1 MASQKK
7 SKKQTS
13 YDKKVEAVQEV
24 LINKRHKQEVA
35 EELGIH
41 LNSLTNWLRI
51 YREEGAEG
59 LRPLE
64 KRKTSVDA
72 PPTNELERLRA
83 IEKKYNEQLDEIE
96 ILKKFQAFLK
106 ENE

>member
-1 MASQKK
+1 MASQQK

-13 YDKKVEAVQEV
+13 YDKKIEAVQEV
-24 LINKRHKQEVA
+24 LVNKRHKQEVA

-41 LNSLTNWLRI
+41 LNSLTNWLRL
-51 YREEGAEG
+51 YREKGADG

-64 KRKTSVDA
+64 KQKATVDA
-72 PPTNELERLRA
+72 SPTNELERLKV
-83 IEKKYNEQLDEIE
+83 IEKKYNDQLEEIE

-106 ENE
+106 ENG